1 MNPFDHDA
9 YWRSTWRSSSARL
22 ARDVD
27 RPRIAARVEIVMR
40 RFGAAIGH
48 DVYGRR
54 FGAAIGHDVY
64 GRRFLLCAP
73 ALPDVPG
80 DADMEFVLADAV
92 GDLLVVHECERPATK
107 AVTIHEQFPTALAD
121 DLTRTTSGHRNRDA
135 LARWIVGNDDG
146 LPPG

>member
-27 RPRIAARVEIVMR
+27 RPRIAARVEIVM
-40 RFGAAIGH
+40 
-48 DVYGRR
+48 RR

-146 LPPG
+146 PPPG